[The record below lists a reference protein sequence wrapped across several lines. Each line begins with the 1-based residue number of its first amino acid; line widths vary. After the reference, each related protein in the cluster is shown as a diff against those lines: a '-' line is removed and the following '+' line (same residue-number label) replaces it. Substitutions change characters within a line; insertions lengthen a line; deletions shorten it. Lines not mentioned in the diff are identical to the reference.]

1 MTQEEQTEAEPNPIE
16 ELRNEFQAQFTA
28 LKESTEAS
36 IKERDEKILA
46 LEAENKDLHKALLQS
61 AFTVPAPK
69 EPEPTEEELYRKHV
83 QTLFEKSKQYS
94 RELI

>member
-1 MTQEEQTEAEPNPIE
+1 MTEEEQPNQIE
-16 ELRNEFQAQFTA
+16 QLRDEFQAQFAA

-46 LEAENKDLHKALLQS
+46 LEAENKDLHTALLKS

-69 EPEPTEEELYRKHV
+69 EPEPTEEELYAKQI
-83 QTLFEKSKQYS
+83 QTLFEKSKKYS
-94 RELI
+94 ELI

>member
-1 MTQEEQTEAEPNPIE
+1 MTEEEQPNQIE
-16 ELRNEFQAQFTA
+16 QLRDEFQAQFAA

-46 LEAENKDLHKALLQS
+46 LEAENKDLHTALLKS

-69 EPEPTEEELYRKHV
+69 EPEPTEEELYAKQV
-83 QTLFEKSKQYS
+83 QTLFEKSKKYS
-94 RELI
+94 ELI